1 MEFNFQYK
9 TVIKE
14 NNIDTSKLSKDAKNG
29 INDIDNILK
38 AISMAEKNGKKVN
51 SSTIDKVKRL
61 DKWVALEI
69 LDYHFGTDDN
79 TDDRNIDV
87 AEVVAEI
94 KKDATNELES
104 ADNKVDETID
114 ANIDVELK
122 ALYDADPKKTY
133 SIDELKKVAP
143 VAYAYIWDAHNE
155 GEENGVETTNYDVT
169 ENPETKLYLIIK
181 K

>member
-9 TVIKE
+9 QVIRE
-14 NNIDTSKLSKDAKNG
+14 NNIDTSKLSKDAKEG

-69 LDYHFGTDDN
+69 LDYHFGNDDN
-79 TDDRNIDV
+79 ADDSGVNPNQVIK
-87 AEVVAEI
+87 EI
-94 KKDATNELES
+94 KDGVTEDEL
-104 ADNKVDETID
+104 ETID

-133 SIDELKKVAP
+133 SIDELKKLAP

>member
-9 TVIKE
+9 QVIKE
-14 NNIDTSKLSKDAKNG
+14 NNINVSKLSKDAKEG
-29 INDIDNILK
+29 IDDINNILK
-38 AISMAEKNGKKVN
+38 AISMAEKNGKNVN
-51 SSTIDKVKRL
+51 QSTIDKVKRL

-69 LDYHFGTDDN
+69 LDNHFGTDDN
-79 TDDRNIDV
+79 ADDSNVD
-87 AEVVAEI
+87 ADELVAEI
-94 KKDATNELES
+94 KDEAL
-104 ADNKVDETID
+104 ETID

-122 ALYDADPKKTY
+122 ALYEADPKKTY
-133 SIDELKKVAP
+133 TIDELKKVAP
-143 VAYAYIWDAHNE
+143 VSYNYIWDAHNE